1 MPRRNSSAD
10 ESFPPSGNASASP
23 STDFS
28 YEAEIVR
35 RMATISRFH
44 APSSRATLVS
54 AQCAKFFYAPIVL
67 ILLLRLRLIR
77 SSRQG
82 SSDARV
88 RALLRLAIAISIHG
102 RADIGHC

>member
-10 ESFPPSGNASASP
+10 EFFPSSGNASASP

-35 RMATISRFH
+35 RTATISQFH

-54 AQCAKFFYAPIVL
+54 A
-67 ILLLRLRLIR
+67 RLRLIFLCAHCVDTFAQVTVDPFEPSR
-77 SSRQG
+77 FVGCQSS
-82 SSDARV
+82 
-88 RALLRLAIAISIHG
+88 
-102 RADIGHC
+102 CK